1 MALAYD
7 EFTGGQGLQGPSPEE
22 LARHLNFPSWQLK
35 HFLAESVFRPAEP
48 VFRPAEPVFRPAES
62 VFRPAEPVFRPAGIY
77 SSDPP
82 VTAQLGRV
90 FGIWGS
96 DASIQA
102 AQSDGRS

>member
-7 EFTGGQGLQGPSPEE
+7 EFAGGQGLQGPSPGE

-48 VFRPAEPVFRPAES
+48 VFRR
-62 VFRPAEPVFRPAGIY
+62 AGIY